1 METEAP
7 AKGETAER
15 MRRGQFL
22 ADQHF
27 SPGVSV
33 LFLDNSKNSELG
45 GVCLGVGNKIPMA
58 WSNRKCGIGEQ
69 FSCTKRIFCSI
80 FGC

>member
-1 METEAP
+1 
-7 AKGETAER
+7 

-33 LFLDNSKNSELG
+33 LFLDNPRNSELG
-45 GVCLGVGNKIPMA
+45 GVCLGVGNKISMA
-58 WSNRKCGIGEQ
+58 WSTENVELENSSLVPKEYFAPFLAANPMKQLLIQ
-69 FSCTKRIFCSI
+69 DI
-80 FGC
+80 FG

>member
-1 METEAP
+1 
-7 AKGETAER
+7 

-45 GVCLGVGNKIPMA
+45 GVCLGVRNKIPMA
-58 WSNRKCGIGEQ
+58 WSTENVELENSSLVPKEYFVPFLSANPMKQLLIQ
-69 FSCTKRIFCSI
+69 DIFS
-80 FGC
+80 

>member
-1 METEAP
+1 
-7 AKGETAER
+7 

-58 WSNRKCGIGEQ
+58 WSTESVELENSSLVRKEYFVPFLGANPMKQLLIQ
-69 FSCTKRIFCSI
+69 DIFS
-80 FGC
+80 